1 MCVYVHVCIFPSVSF
16 LWVQVPGAGPK
27 AKRAGGERHRHCSD
41 REGGGGGSVI
51 LKGPAENERKRKLWG
66 EN

>member
-1 MCVYVHVCIFPSVSF
+1 MCVCAFSPVF
-16 LWVQVPGAGPK
+16 LFYGFRFQALVQKQRGLEESGADIVLTG
-27 AKRAGGERHRHCSD
+27 
-41 REGGGGGSVI
+41 REGGGSVI